1 METKKKVLIF
11 LFDSW
16 KNEKTNMYIKC
27 DYTGGFMHYYQS
39 PISLQ
44 VVKSHSDFHV

>member
-11 LFDSW
+11 EFDSG

-44 VVKSHSDFHV
+44 VVKSHPDFHV